1 MLFRSAITPPLL
13 FLQSLV
19 LAPAP
24 QIASGSESWP
34 FSDLLYSLHLSQ
46 PGERYD
52 GRTGSSPPP
61 VGGRQKYRP
70 HVDRNR
76 IPDSREFSSKN
87 IPGHRL
93 CDCPSRGIDKT
104 RLHGLP
110 LCRKPLAFQR
120 VKVANAE
127 LFNAILAIRQFRF
140 CFSF

>member
-1 MLFRSAITPPLL
+1 MLLESGGLLRRSVLSSQLRSSDVPSLCCSVQPFTPPLL

-76 IPDSREFSSKN
+76 IPDSREFSSKK

-93 CDCPSRGIDKT
+93 LR
-104 RLHGLP
+104 LP
-110 LCRKPLAFQR
+110 L
-120 VKVANAE
+120 
-127 LFNAILAIRQFRF
+127 
-140 CFSF
+140 